1 MRKEMHNYKQGELS
15 DEVRNFVNQM
25 VKYDSIF
32 NLKSQIYFC
41 LNADRI
47 WSSTPQIT
55 DYADCAD
62 DADFKRFSV
71 SSGCYL
77 SESGFTGLEDFQDFA
92 NERSVVRTGIYE
104 IIGWVDERTEE
115 GYLSFFLAFFKFF
128 QDVFSVVA
136 EISAC
141 AEMSLVIW
149 AGISACAE
157 VSLVICSA
165 KRSIVSTSSFLP
177 RLSHHDLTK

>member
-55 DYADCAD
+55 DYAD
-62 DADFKRFSV
+62 FKRFSV
-71 SSGCYL
+71 RSGCYL
-77 SESGFTGLEDFQDFA
+77 SESGFWDFRDFA

-136 EISAC
+136 KISAC

-149 AGISACAE
+149 AEVSACAK
-157 VSLVICSA
+157 VRLVICSA
-165 KRSIVSTSSFLP
+165 KRSTASTLSALP
-177 RLSHHDLTK
+177 RFCHHDLRK